1 LGKLIQGANDL
12 QTVNPK
18 LANEWDYKKNE
29 NLTPNDITSGSNK
42 NVWWICEKGHSYSAK
57 IKSRNKGNACPYC
70 SGHRVLTGFN
80 DLATTNPLLLQEWDY
95 EKNGDLL
102 PTDITAGS
110 LKRIW
115 WICKRNH
122 SYETGLADRTIG
134 KHGCPYCSGRKPI
147 IGTNDLATTNPEL
160 LKEWDYEKNGDLAP
174 TDVMVKSGKKV
185 WWICDKGHSYS
196 TRISHKTDGHGCPYC
211 ANQKVLSGYNDLA
224 TTNFEI
230 TKEWDYKKNNFLK
243 PTDVMA
249 KSSKKVW
256 WTCDKG
262 HSYFARISHKTNG
275 QGCPICNNT
284 SKMNQFLRRFFSS
297 QNIKFVSEYK
307 FDNCRNIKPLPFD
320 IYLCDFNILIEADGI
335 QHFETNIYFDKSN
348 SLEYRQNN
356 DSIKNTFCKDNNIP
370 LLRIPYIYDVVKDKD
385 KIEKFI
391 NDFIQTKE
399 IPLEISD
406 FYKNIPFS
414 TYVT

>member
-1 LGKLIQGANDL
+1 
-12 QTVNPK
+12 
-18 LANEWDYKKNE
+18 
-29 NLTPNDITSGSNK
+29 
-42 NVWWICEKGHSYSAK
+42 
-57 IKSRNKGNACPYC
+57 
-70 SGHRVLTGFN
+70 
-80 DLATTNPLLLQEWDY
+80 
-95 EKNGDLL
+95 
-102 PTDITAGS
+102 
-110 LKRIW
+110 
-115 WICKRNH
+115 
-122 SYETGLADRTIG
+122 
-134 KHGCPYCSGRKPI
+134 
-147 IGTNDLATTNPEL
+147 
-160 LKEWDYEKNGDLAP
+160 
-174 TDVMVKSGKKV
+174 
-185 WWICDKGHSYS
+185 
-196 TRISHKTDGHGCPYC
+196 
-211 ANQKVLSGYNDLA
+211 
-224 TTNFEI
+224 
-230 TKEWDYKKNNFLK
+230 
-243 PTDVMA
+243 
-249 KSSKKVW
+249 
-256 WTCDKG
+256 
-262 HSYFARISHKTNG
+262 
-275 QGCPICNNT
+275 
-284 SKMNQFLRRFFSS
+284 MNQFLRRFFSS